1 MKNSKKFNLKYIG
14 LTKPLLPVLIV
25 GLGVFIMFLT
35 LGEQK
40 EINSIWTNYHVLVE
54 GVEVGAVDETKVV
67 EDFLANKLTEYNKL
81 YPGIELDVTKDITYI
96 PEKVFHPIFE
106 NEKVL
111 QNLNQQITIGTYAS
125 KLEVNGKLVGF
136 LPDENKIN
144 NVLEKVKESYVS
156 KQKGSPLG
164 DSKIINLSFEQN
176 VTVSKEIIDP
186 KELLTEDQALKL
198 LTKGDYKEQDHTIK
212 EGDVLG
218 QIAMEHDLS
227 LEQIQKINPSL
238 SEDSILQLGETVTVT
253 ENDPL
258 LDVILVEEAKQEEVI
273 EYETV
278 IEESN
283 NLLKGQTQ
291 VKQQGKNG
299 KKEVHYQIT
308 KKNGREIQ
316 KELIRE
322 NVLTEPVNKIVIKGT
337 KASSTSGSG
346 RFIWPTVGGQ
356 VTSPMGPRWGSYHRG
371 IDIAGV
377 SDRTIKAADG
387 GTVSF
392 AGWDG
397 TYGNKVLINHRNGY
411 QTLYSH
417 LSRIDVKVGQVVSQG
432 ERVGLMG
439 ETGRTT
445 GVNLHFEITKNG
457 SLVNPLNYIKK

>member
-1 MKNSKKFNLKYIG
+1 MFKCR
-14 LTKPLLPVLIV
+14 PLRPVLIV
-25 GLGVFIMFLT
+25 GIGLFILFVAF
-35 LGEQK
+35 GEQR
-40 EINSIWTNYHVLVE
+40 EVHNAWTNYHVLVD
-54 GVEVGAVDETKVV
+54 GVEIGIVDETKLV
-67 EDFLANKLTEYNKL
+67 EDFLTNKLAEYNEM
-81 YPGIELDVTKDITYI
+81 YPGIELDVTKDITYL

-125 KLEVNGKLVGF
+125 KLEVNGELVGF

-144 NVLEKVKESYVS
+144 NVLKKVKEFYVS
-156 KQKGSPLG
+156 KQQGSPPG
-164 DSKIINLSFEQN
+164 DYKIINLSFEQD

-186 KELLTEDQALKL
+186 KELLTEDQAFKL
-198 LTKGDYKEQDHTIK
+198 LTKGNYKEQNHTIK

-227 LEQIQKINPSL
+227 LQQIQKINPSL
-238 SEDSILQLGETVTVT
+238 SEDSILQLGETITVT

-258 LDVILVEEAKQEEVI
+258 LDVILVGQAKQKEVI
-273 EYETV
+273 EYETI
-278 IEESN
+278 IEESST
-283 NLLKGQTQ
+283 LLKGQTK

-299 KKEVHYQIT
+299 KKEVYFQIT
-308 KKNGREIQ
+308 KKNGREIK
-316 KELIRE
+316 KELISE
-322 NVLTEPVNKIVIKGT
+322 NILTEPVNKIVIKGT

-457 SLVNPLNYIKK
+457 SLVNPLNYIQK